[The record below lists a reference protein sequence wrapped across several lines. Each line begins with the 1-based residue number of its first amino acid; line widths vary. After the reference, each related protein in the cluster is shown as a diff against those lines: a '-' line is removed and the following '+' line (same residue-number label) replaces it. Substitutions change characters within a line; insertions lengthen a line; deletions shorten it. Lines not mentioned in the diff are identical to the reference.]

1 MDIFSYVLSIF
12 SHLIIFF
19 EYNENIRPHRIN
31 KYASDKNKLIHTSER
46 NLKQN
51 ETEEIKTTGDI
62 DRLIDAKMT
71 LNSLENDLKKVIFQ
85 RLGKIVD
92 MSRYPLSFMEREKFL
107 KDLLPI
113 EQQIFWEAKEKV
125 TAWNL
130 VLLNYL
136 SGETTAE
143 AENNGF

>member
-1 MDIFSYVLSIF
+1 MVDSDQSNPISCKLRTALRLEITNKTIRKECMTT
-12 SHLIIFF
+12 II
-19 EYNENIRPHRIN
+19 EASKEIR
-31 KYASDKNKLIHTSER
+31 KLID
-46 NLKQN
+46 

>member
-1 MDIFSYVLSIF
+1 MVEPEQPSIIA
-12 SHLIIFF
+12 SKLRTALRLEITTKT
-19 EYNENIRPHRIN
+19 IRRESMVTIVE
-31 KYASDKNKLIHTSER
+31 ASK
-46 NLKQN
+46 
-51 ETEEIKTTGDI
+51 EIKKLRTEIDEIKKTGDI
-62 DRLIDAKMT
+62 DRLIDAKIN
-71 LNSLENDLKKVIFQ
+71 LNSLQKDLNQVIFQ

-113 EQQIFWEAKEKV
+113 EQQIFLESKEKMNS
-125 TAWNL
+125 WNL

-136 SGETTAE
+136 SDETTAE

>member
-1 MDIFSYVLSIF
+1 MVDTEQPN
-12 SHLIIFF
+12 LISCKLRTALRLEIT
-19 EYNENIRPHRIN
+19 NKTIRKECMATIVE
-31 KYASDKNKLIHTSER
+31 ASKEIKKLID
-46 NLKQN
+46 

-62 DRLIDAKMT
+62 DRLIDVKMT
-71 LNSLENDLKKVIFQ
+71 LNTLQNDLTKVIFQ

-136 SGETTAE
+136 SSETTAE